1 MKKIIFIL
9 TIIFSSHTDAQIQ
22 QIVNKLPQGNKQ
34 ISQLDI
40 ASGLKEALQ
49 NGIEK
54 EVSKLTAVDGFL
66 GNELVKIMLPDELK
80 VVDSRLRSMGLS
92 NLADEGIKMLNRAAE
107 DAVKEATPIF
117 IDAVKTINFND
128 AKNIL
133 MGENNAATV
142 YLQQTTTKELYF
154 KFTPVIKNSFQ
165 KVGADQVWE
174 NIIARYNRIPLV
186 KKVNPDLIDYTA
198 NKAIKGVFKMIA
210 IEEINIRKNSN
221 ARTTELLN
229 QVFALQDKQ

>member
-1 MKKIIFIL
+1 
-9 TIIFSSHTDAQIQ
+9 
-22 QIVNKLPQGNKQ
+22 
-34 ISQLDI
+34 
-40 ASGLKEALQ
+40 
-49 NGIEK
+49 
-54 EVSKLTAVDGFL
+54 
-66 GNELVKIMLPDELK
+66 
-80 VVDSRLRSMGLS
+80 
-92 NLADEGIKMLNRAAE
+92 MLNRAAE

-128 AKNIL
+128 AKKIL

-142 YLQQTTTKELYF
+142 YLQQTTTQELYL

-165 KVGADQVWE
+165 KVGADKVWE
-174 NIIARYNRIPLV
+174 NIIERYNRIPLV
-186 KKVNPDLIDYTA
+186 RKVNPNLIDYTS

-229 QVFALQDKQ
+229 QVFSLQDKQ